1 MLVENTLYAL
11 QDVTIIPAP
20 ISHVRHRAEC
30 NVYYDIPKYNNL
42 LLEMDKCL
50 PIFASPMASV
60 VNEANFG
67 IWIENKIVPI
77 LPRTE
82 KLERRLFYAV
92 NGMWAAFGLE
102 EFEKHFCDYDVCKY
116 NEDSNFVYRALI
128 DIANGHIS
136 HLQDIIKVAKTI
148 AKEKNYTI
156 EIMAG
161 NVANPETYKQLA
173 IAGADYVR
181 VSVGTGSVCITSS
194 NTAVHYPMA
203 SLLDECHKVQLE
215 LKVAN
220 SNPAKIIAD
229 GGISSYSTAIKA
241 LALGADYVMMGST
254 LAKCFES
261 ASEFVK
267 YTKPAKDYTP
277 YSLTDLNNMRFG
289 TDPYD
294 ISEAVK
300 KELIKDYAPL
310 VKTIFGMSTRKA
322 QTLIA
327 LAAGKKKEEIKTKTS
342 EGIEKEI
349 TVDYT
354 INQWVN
360 NFTDYLR
367 SSMSYCNITEI
378 EEFVGGPKVMILSE
392 SAKNSINK

>member
-1 MLVENTLYAL
+1 MIRKETLYAL
-11 QDVTIIPAP
+11 GDVTIIPAK
-20 ISHVRHRAEC
+20 ISDIRHRAEC
-30 NVYYDIPKYNNL
+30 NVYYNIPEYNNDL
-42 LLEMDKCL
+42 SRMKRSL

-60 VNEANFG
+60 VNKDNFE
-67 IWIENKIVPI
+67 IWAQNDIIPI

-82 KLERRLFYAV
+82 QLPIRVEYAKS
-92 NGMWAAFGLE
+92 GRWAAFGME
-102 EFEKHFCDYDVCKY
+102 EFEREFCIDLPNIVFSDKT
-116 NEDSNFVYRALI
+116 VYRVLI

-136 HLQDIIKVAKTI
+136 YLQEIIKKAKKVA
-148 AKEKNYTI
+148 ENSNYTI

-161 NVANPETYKQLA
+161 NVANPETYAELA
-173 IAGADYVR
+173 KAGADYVR
-181 VSVGTGSVCITSS
+181 CSVGTGSVCITSS

-203 SLLDECHKVQLE
+203 SLIDECRKIKDQIGYDC
-215 LKVAN
+215 
-220 SNPAKIIAD
+220 KIIAD

-261 ASEFVK
+261 ASEFVNA
-267 YTKPAKDYTP
+267 TKPSKDYTP

-289 TDPYD
+289 TDACD
-294 ISEAVK
+294 ISEAAK
-300 KELIKDYAPL
+300 KEIIKDYAPL

-354 INQWVN
+354 VNQWVE

-367 SSMSYCNITEI
+367 SSMSYCNFTEI
-378 EEFVGGPKVMILSE
+378 CKFVGGPEIMLLSE

>member
-1 MLVENTLYAL
+1 MLVEKTLYAL
-11 QDVTIIPAP
+11 GDVTVIPAP
-20 ISHVRHRAEC
+20 ISNVRHRAEC
-30 NVYYDIPKYNNL
+30 NVYYDMEKYDN
-42 LLEMDKCL
+42 ETMHMGKSL

-60 VNEANFG
+60 INKENFN
-67 IWIENKIVPI
+67 IWINNSIIPI
-77 LPRTE
+77 LPRTVS
-82 KLERRLFYAV
+82 LVERIEYAKT
-92 NGMWAAFGLE
+92 GRWAAFGIE
-102 EFEKHFCDYDVCKY
+102 EFEREFCVDLPNIVFNDKI
-116 NEDSNFVYRALI
+116 VYRALI

-136 HLQDIIKVAKTI
+136 YLQDIIKRAKKVA
-148 AKEKNYTI
+148 EDSNYTI

-161 NVANPETYKQLA
+161 NVALPVTYRELA
-173 IAGADYVR
+173 EAGADYVR
-181 VSVGTGSVCITSS
+181 CSVGTGSVCITSS
-194 NTAVHYPMA
+194 NTSLHYPMA
-203 SLLDECHKVQLE
+203 SLLDECKK
-215 LKVAN
+215 LKIAHN
-220 SNPAKIIAD
+220 LTCKIVAD

-261 ASEFVK
+261 ASEFVNA
-267 YTKPAKDYTP
+267 TKPSKDYTP

-289 TDPYD
+289 TDACD
-294 ISEAVK
+294 IGEAGK
-300 KELIKDYAPL
+300 KEIIKDYAPL

-327 LAAGKKKEEIKTKTS
+327 LAAGKKKEDIKTKTS

-354 INQWVN
+354 VNQWAE

-367 SSMSYCNITEI
+367 SAMSYCNFTKI
-378 EEFVGGPKVMILSE
+378 EDFIGGPEIMLLSE

>member
-1 MLVENTLYAL
+1 MIRKETLYAL
-11 QDVTIIPAP
+11 GDVTIIPAE
-20 ISHVRHRAEC
+20 ISDIRHRAEC
-30 NVYYDIPKYNNL
+30 NVYYSIPVYDNDMGGMKRS
-42 LLEMDKCL
+42 L

-60 VNEANFG
+60 VNKANFD
-67 IWIENKIVPI
+67 IWAKNDIIPI

-82 KLERRLFYAV
+82 KLEERIEYAKA
-92 NGMWAAFGLE
+92 GKWAAFGLE
-102 EFEKHFCDYDVCKY
+102 EFEHEFCIDLPNIVFAHKT
-116 NEDSNFVYRALI
+116 VYRALI

-136 HLQDIIKVAKTI
+136 HLQEIIKRAKKVA
-148 AKEKNYTI
+148 EDSNYTI

-161 NVANPETYKQLA
+161 NVANPYTYAKLA
-173 IAGADYVR
+173 EVGADYVR
-181 VSVGTGSVCITSS
+181 CSVGTGSVCITSS

-203 SLLDECHKVQLE
+203 SLLDECKQF
-215 LKVAN
+215 KDDN
-220 SNPAKIIAD
+220 GYDCKIIAD

-261 ASEFVK
+261 ASEFVNA
-267 YTKPAKDYTP
+267 TKPSKDYTP
-277 YSLTDLNNMRFG
+277 YSLTDLNNMR
-289 TDPYD
+289 YD
-294 ISEAVK
+294 SEITEASK
-300 KELIKDYAPL
+300 KEIIKDYAPL

-354 INQWVN
+354 VKQWVE

-367 SSMSYCNITEI
+367 SSMSYCNFTEI
-378 EEFVGGPKVMILSE
+378 SEFVGGPELMLLSE